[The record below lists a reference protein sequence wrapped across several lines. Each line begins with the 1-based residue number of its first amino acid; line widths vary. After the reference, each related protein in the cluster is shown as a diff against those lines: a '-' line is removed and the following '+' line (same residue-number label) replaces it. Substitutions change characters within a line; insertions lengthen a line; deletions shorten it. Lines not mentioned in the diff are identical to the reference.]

1 MIIIVIGA
9 LSHKA
14 TDTDHHHVY
23 MLLAQITEGCG
34 DPRDIVRWNTSSI
47 RADNEMLN
55 ICAPILPHYL

>member
-47 RADNEMLN
+47 WADN
-55 ICAPILPHYL
+55 